1 MFLALLRIPWPRPRV
16 YLVSEMLD
24 RLLQGQDLVEEGALE
39 HWFEQAELLLS
50 GHLPSL
56 LQFGLETLH
65 RLQGTLCICKPLN
78 ILVTVPAGVMEW
90 MQGEGGVGEI
100 EVERGD
106 ESEALSVQGRDN
118 ETGKGVWKWPYLSI

>member
-1 MFLALLRIPWPRPRV
+1 MTKGGYDELT
-16 YLVSEMLD
+16 YLVSDMLD

-50 GHLPSL
+50 GHLPPL

-65 RLQGTLCICKPLN
+65 RLQGTLCICKPSH
-78 ILVTVPAGVMEW
+78 ISVTAPAKVKEW
-90 MQGEGGVGEI
+90 MQGDEGVGEI

-106 ESEALSVQGRDN
+106 EDRGFIS
-118 ETGKGVWKWPYLSI
+118 T